1 MAILNFVALKAT
13 KRMIYACL
21 AALVAGFVDA
31 IVGGGGLVQA
41 PALFILFPNFSVPR
55 IIGTNRF
62 ASFMGTAVAAWQ
74 YARKVEIPWRTVLFG
89 GIGAGVMSFIGARFS
104 SLISSE
110 ILKPI
115 ILVLMV
121 AIAVY
126 TYFKKDLG
134 HQEQL
139 RVSVQLIPVYGLLVG
154 MSCGFYNGFVGPGT
168 GSLLVFG
175 FVSLIGYNFLT
186 GSAISKFI
194 NVIADVFSLIFFLL
208 HGYVTFEIAIPMMI
222 CNMIGSY
229 LGSRTAI
236 LRGNGF
242 VRLFFL
248 GVIGALLLRFGWDV
262 FQEILK

>member
-1 MAILNFVALKAT
+1 
-13 KRMIYACL
+13 
-21 AALVAGFVDA
+21 
-31 IVGGGGLVQA
+31 
-41 PALFILFPNFSVPR
+41 
-55 IIGTNRF
+55 
-62 ASFMGTAVAAWQ
+62 
-74 YARKVEIPWRTVLFG
+74 
-89 GIGAGVMSFIGARFS
+89 MSFLGARFS
-104 SLISSE
+104 SLISPE

-126 TYFKKDLG
+126 TYLKKNLG
-134 HQEQL
+134 HEEQF
-139 RVSVQLIPVYGLLVG
+139 RVAVHLIPWVGLLVG
-154 MSCGFYNGFVGPGT
+154 MTCGFYNGFVGPGT

-194 NVIADVFSLIFFLL
+194 NVVADVFSLIFFLV
-208 HGYVTFEIAIPMMI
+208 HGYVSFEIAIPMMV

-248 GVIGALLLRFGWDV
+248 CVIGALLLRFGWDV
-262 FQEILK
+262 YWEMQS

>member
-1 MAILNFVALKAT
+1 
-13 KRMIYACL
+13 MIYACL
-21 AALVAGFVDA
+21 AALLAGFVDA
-31 IVGGGGLVQA
+31 IVGGGGLIQA
-41 PALFILFPNFSVPR
+41 PAMFILFPSFSVPR

-62 ASFMGTAVAAWQ
+62 ASFMGTAVAAWL
-74 YARKVEIPWRTVLFG
+74 YG
-89 GIGAGVMSFIGARFS
+89 GVGAGAMSFLGARFS
-104 SLISSE
+104 SLVSSE
-110 ILKPI
+110 VLKPI
-115 ILVLMV
+115 ILILMV

-134 HQEQL
+134 HQEQF

-194 NVIADVFSLIFFLL
+194 NVVADVFSLIFFLW
-208 HGYVTFEIAIPMMI
+208 HGYVSFEIALPMMV
-222 CNMIGSY
+222 CNMIGSFV
-229 LGSRTAI
+229 GSRTAI

-262 FQEILK
+262 LFK

>member
-1 MAILNFVALKAT
+1 
-13 KRMIYACL
+13 MIYACL
-21 AALVAGFVDA
+21 AALMAGFVDA
-31 IVGGGGLVQA
+31 IVGGGGLIQA
-41 PALFILFPNFSVPR
+41 PAMFILFPSFPVPR

-74 YARKVEIPWRTVLFG
+74 YSRKVDVPWRTVLFG
-89 GIGAGVMSFIGARFS
+89 GVGAGAMSFLGARFS
-104 SLISSE
+104 SMISSE
-110 ILKPI
+110 VLKPI

-126 TYFKKDLG
+126 TYLKKDLG
-134 HQEQL
+134 HQEQF
-139 RVSVQLIPVYGLLVG
+139 RVAAYMIPAYGLLVG
-154 MSCGFYNGFVGPGT
+154 ITCGFYNGLVGPGT

-194 NVIADVFSLIFFLL
+194 NVVADVFSLIFFLW
-208 HGYVTFEIAIPMMI
+208 HGYVTFEIAIPMML
-222 CNMIGSY
+222 CNMVGSF

-248 GVIGALLLRFGWDV
+248 CVIGALLLRFGWDV
-262 FQEILK
+262 FWGLQK

>member
-1 MAILNFVALKAT
+1 
-13 KRMIYACL
+13 MIYACL
-21 AALVAGFVDA
+21 AALMAGFVDA
-31 IVGGGGLVQA
+31 IVGGGGLIQA
-41 PALFILFPNFSVPR
+41 PAMFILFPSFPVPR

-74 YARKVEIPWRTVLFG
+74 YSRKVEVPWRTVLYG
-89 GIGAGVMSFIGARFS
+89 GVGAGAMSFLGARFS
-104 SLISSE
+104 SMISSE
-110 ILKPI
+110 VLKPI

-121 AIAVY
+121 AIAIY
-126 TYFKKDLG
+126 TYLKKDLG
-134 HQEQL
+134 HQEQF
-139 RVSVQLIPVYGLLVG
+139 RVAGYLIPAYGLLIG
-154 MSCGFYNGFVGPGT
+154 ITCGFYNGLVGPGT

-194 NVIADVFSLIFFLL
+194 NVVADVFSLIFFLW
-208 HGYVTFEIAIPMMI
+208 HGYVTFEIAIPMML
-222 CNMIGSY
+222 CNMVGSF

-248 GVIGALLLRFGWDV
+248 CVIGALLLRFGWDV
-262 FQEILK
+262 FWGLQK

>member
-1 MAILNFVALKAT
+1 
-13 KRMIYACL
+13 MIYACL
-21 AALVAGFVDA
+21 AALMAGFVDA
-31 IVGGGGLVQA
+31 IVGGGGLIQA
-41 PALFILFPNFSVPR
+41 PAMFILFPSFPVPR

-74 YARKVEIPWRTVLFG
+74 YSRKVEVPWRTVLYG
-89 GIGAGVMSFIGARFS
+89 GVGAGAMSFLGARFS
-104 SLISSE
+104 SMISSDV
-110 ILKPI
+110 LKPI

-121 AIAVY
+121 AIAIY
-126 TYFKKDLG
+126 TYLKKDLG
-134 HQEQL
+134 HQEQF
-139 RVSVQLIPVYGLLVG
+139 RVAGYLIPAYGLLIG
-154 MSCGFYNGFVGPGT
+154 ITCGFYNGLVGPGT

-194 NVIADVFSLIFFLL
+194 NVVADVFSLIFFLW
-208 HGYVTFEIAIPMMI
+208 HGYVSFEIAIPMML
-222 CNMIGSY
+222 CNMVGSF

-248 GVIGALLLRFGWDV
+248 CVIGALLLRFGWDV
-262 FQEILK
+262 FWGLQR

>member
-1 MAILNFVALKAT
+1 
-13 KRMIYACL
+13 MIYACL
-21 AALVAGFVDA
+21 AALMAGFVDA
-31 IVGGGGLVQA
+31 IVGGGGLIQA
-41 PALFILFPNFSVPR
+41 PAMFILFPSFPVPR

-74 YARKVEIPWRTVLFG
+74 YSRKVEVPWRTVLYG
-89 GIGAGVMSFIGARFS
+89 GVGAGAMSFLGARFS
-104 SLISSE
+104 SMISSE
-110 ILKPI
+110 VLKPI

-121 AIAVY
+121 AIAIY
-126 TYFKKDLG
+126 TYLKKDLG
-134 HQEQL
+134 HQEQF
-139 RVSVQLIPVYGLLVG
+139 RVAGYLIPAYGLLIG
-154 MSCGFYNGFVGPGT
+154 ITCGFYNGLVGPGT

-194 NVIADVFSLIFFLL
+194 NVVADVFSLIFFLW
-208 HGYVTFEIAIPMMI
+208 HGYVTFEIAIPMML
-222 CNMIGSY
+222 CNMVGSF

-248 GVIGALLLRFGWDV
+248 CVIGALLLRFGWDV
-262 FQEILK
+262 FWGLQR

>member
-1 MAILNFVALKAT
+1 
-13 KRMIYACL
+13 MIYACL
-21 AALVAGFVDA
+21 AALMAGFVDA
-31 IVGGGGLVQA
+31 IVGGGGLIQA
-41 PALFILFPNFSVPR
+41 PAMFILFPSFPVPR

-74 YARKVEIPWRTVLFG
+74 YSRKVEVPWRTVLYG
-89 GIGAGVMSFIGARFS
+89 GVGAGAMSFLGARFS
-104 SLISSE
+104 SMISSE
-110 ILKPI
+110 VLKPI

-121 AIAVY
+121 AIAIY
-126 TYFKKDLG
+126 TYLKKDLG
-134 HQEQL
+134 HQEQF
-139 RVSVQLIPVYGLLVG
+139 RVTAYLIPAYGLLIG
-154 MSCGFYNGFVGPGT
+154 ITCGFYNGLVGPGT

-194 NVIADVFSLIFFLL
+194 NVVADVFSLIFFLL
-208 HGYVTFEIAIPMMI
+208 HGYVSFEIAIPMML
-222 CNMIGSY
+222 CNMVGSF

-248 GVIGALLLRFGWDV
+248 CVIGALLLRFGWDV
-262 FQEILK
+262 FWGLQR